1 MFATIIRRT
10 AIKHSAARFFSTRNA
25 AGNIF
30 FSKDHEYIKI
40 ISPGVGYVGISDH
53 AQEALGELVYVDTP
67 AVVRIPLQNC
77 FSKTKLYGRVM
88 AMLTVVNNLAHLAN
102 VSRGSLF
109 ISVKPYI
116 YSKLRERKIA

>member
-1 MFATIIRRT
+1 MLATIIRRT

-67 AVVRIPLQNC
+67 AVVRILPTITSPKQN
-77 FSKTKLYGRVM
+77 FMDASW
-88 AMLTVVNNLAHLAN
+88 
-102 VSRGSLF
+102 S
-109 ISVKPYI
+109 
-116 YSKLRERKIA
+116 E